1 MPKASKQEILQAI
14 YPKCWICRLPFGG
27 HPDLQRTIDHYVPK
41 SKGGGNEL
49 DNLRYAHRF
58 CNQLRRNRLGNPSN
72 RFRANCRNHNQ
83 KILRKLAQSQRDL
96 EPYNPEQLPDKER
109 TKEQQTD

>member
-14 YPKCWICRLPFGG
+14 YPKCWICRLPFAD
-27 HPDLQRTIDHYVPK
+27 HPDLHRTIDHYLPK

-72 RFRANCRNHNQ
+72 GFRANCRNHNQ
-83 KILRKLAQSQRDL
+83 KILRKLTESPRDS
-96 EPYNPEQLPDKER
+96 EPYNPEQVPAKQR
-109 TKEQQTD
+109 TKEQQTN